1 MLIIFE
7 MILSLL
13 SKRPNQ
19 CAFNDSDAVNVEI
32 RFSPTRNTIR
42 LICADCR
49 QGREYIRDL
58 VQCSRSRIHI
68 VPVQVRGFAP
78 YLWDFRVAFQEH
90 HFL

>member
-32 RFSPTRNTIR
+32 RFSPTKNTR
-42 LICADCR
+42 LLICADNQPRYLHSPLLEKQCLCR
-49 QGREYIRDL
+49 T
-58 VQCSRSRIHI
+58 RI
-68 VPVQVRGFAP
+68 VLRQVRGFDCCLQA
-78 YLWDFRVAFQEH
+78 
-90 HFL
+90 